1 MCGPPDYASPMP
13 LSLMISRRWIFLAF
27 LVALHLVFLQEPATS
42 LGRLLFLV
50 HVGIGLLWQPFVQP
64 RRQVGFVG
72 TAVVIFSAT
81 LFAYFLNW
89 GLLLAW
95 TMLLI
100 GVAGGKVF
108 LFPGRAERVFHLLAL
123 GYLTTVTLALV
134 LPRSL
139 AALNLAEPLLENLAL
154 YAAPAAFVIMAMLPA
169 EAGRMEERAEVVD
182 YIYGVLVFLL
192 LAVIV
197 LGSLSFALV
206 FKANYSE
213 ALLVTLAF
221 VSGILMLLGFI
232 WNPRAGFGG
241 LSSAVAQHVMSLGL
255 PIEGWLEF
263 LSALSREEEDPER
276 FLERACAELPRRL
289 PGVVGV
295 RWEGIVTQGNCG
307 DPQGHRVVFTR
318 ERPAVE
324 LVTRISPG
332 PALLWDYDLA
342 LRLLGEQYLGKRHA
356 QELKRLSYVEAIHE
370 TGARLTHDVKNLL
383 QSLET
388 LCVAAQREAAV
399 PSPRFSALL
408 RRQLPEIAARLRQT
422 LVKLSAPGKTVHA
435 EPELAADWLRA
446 LEARYVMPWIRFS
459 VTGDATTAV
468 IRYPAMFSS
477 IAENLL
483 QNIVDKR
490 PGSPDLLCEVHLTCL
505 PDGVMLEVG
514 DTGSH
519 IPATVVSRLLEQHV
533 PSENGLG
540 IGLYQSA
547 RLAEEHGY
555 RLTLAENRDG
565 CVRFRL
571 ARTP

>member
-1 MCGPPDYASPMP
+1 M
-13 LSLMISRRWIFLAF
+13 
-27 LVALHLVFLQEPATS
+27 
-42 LGRLLFLV
+42 
-50 HVGIGLLWQPFVQP
+50 
-64 RRQVGFVG
+64 
-72 TAVVIFSAT
+72 IFSAT

-89 GLLLAW
+89 SLLLAW

-139 AALNLAEPLLENLAL
+139 ATLNLTEPLLENLAL
-154 YAAPAAFVIMAMLPA
+154 YAAPAAFAIMALLPA
-169 EAGRMEERAEVVD
+169 EPGRMDERTEIVD

-206 FKANYSE
+206 FKAQYSE

-221 VSGILMLLGFI
+221 VSGVLMLLGFI

-276 FLERACAELPRRL
+276 FLERACAELPQRL

-295 RWEGIVTQGNCG
+295 RWEGFISEGTSGDQQGL
-307 DPQGHRVVFTR
+307 RLAFSR
-318 ERPAVE
+318 ERPAIE
-324 LVTRISPG
+324 LITRISPG

-422 LVKLSAPGKTVHA
+422 LVKLAAPGQQAVQA
-435 EPELAADWLRA
+435 EPELGSDWLKA
-446 LEARYVMPWIRFS
+446 LEARYAMPWIRFS
-459 VTGDATTAV
+459 AAGDAAVAV
-468 IRYPAMFSS
+468 IRYPGMFSS
-477 IAENLL
+477 VAENLL
-483 QNIVDKR
+483 QNIIDKR
-490 PGSPDLLCEVHLTCL
+490 PGSPDLQGEVRLKIGST
-505 PDGVMLEVG
+505 GVLLEVEDNG
-514 DTGSH
+514 TH
-519 IPATVVSRLLEQHV
+519 IPEAVAERLLRQHV

-547 RLAEEHGY
+547 RLAEEYGY
-555 RLTLAENRDG
+555 RLSLAENRDG

-571 ARTP
+571 ALAA

>member
-1 MCGPPDYASPMP
+1 MS

-27 LVALHLVFLQEPATS
+27 LVALHLVFLQEPASS
-42 LGRLLFLV
+42 LGRLLFLA

-108 LFPGRAERVFHLLAL
+108 LFPGRTERVFHLLAL

-139 AALNLAEPLLENLAL
+139 SILNLTEPLLENLAL
-154 YAAPAAFVIMAMLPA
+154 YAAPAAFAIMALLPA
-169 EAGRMEERAEVVD
+169 EPGRMEERTEIVD

-206 FKANYSE
+206 FKARYSE

-276 FLERACAELPRRL
+276 FLERACAALPQRL

-295 RWEGIVTQGNCG
+295 RWNGLISEGVYG
-307 DPQGHRVVFTR
+307 DQQGHRVAFTR
-318 ERPAVE
+318 EHPTFE

-388 LCVAAQREAAV
+388 LCVAAQQEADV

-422 LVKLSAPGKTVHA
+422 LVKLATPGQVA
-435 EPELAADWLRA
+435 MPVEPEPGAEWLKA
-446 LEARYVMPWIRFS
+446 LEARYVLPWIGF
-459 VTGDATTAV
+459 TAAGDATTAV
-468 IRYPAMFSS
+468 IRHPGMFSS

-483 QNIVDKR
+483 QNIIDKR
-490 PGSPDLLCEVHLTCL
+490 AGSPELQGMVTLQSGSAGAV
-505 PDGVMLEVG
+505 LEVA
-514 DTGSH
+514 DTGTR
-519 IPATVVSRLLEQHV
+519 IPAAIAERLLHQHV

-547 RLAEEHGY
+547 RLAEEQGY
-555 RLTLAENRDG
+555 RLSLVENRDG

-571 ARTP
+571 EPAA

>member
-1 MCGPPDYASPMP
+1 MP
-13 LSLMISRRWIFLAF
+13 TPLIINRRWIFLAF
-27 LVALHLVFLQEPATS
+27 LVALHMVFLQEPATS

-64 RRQVGFVG
+64 RRQVGFFG

-89 GLLLAW
+89 SLLLAW

-100 GVAGGKVF
+100 GVTGGKVF
-108 LFPGRAERVFHLLAL
+108 LFPGRAERVFHLLGL

-139 AALNLAEPLLENLAL
+139 ALLNLSEPLLENLAL
-154 YAAPAAFVIMAMLPA
+154 YAAPAAFVIMALLPM
-169 EAGRMEERAEVVD
+169 EPGRTEERAEVVD

-263 LSALSREEEDPER
+263 LSALSRDEEDPER
-276 FLERACAELPRRL
+276 FLERACHELPRRL

-295 RWEGIVTQGNCG
+295 HWEGIVTQGSCG
-307 DPQGHRVVFTR
+307 DLLGHRVVFTR

-342 LRLLGEQYLGKRHA
+342 LRLLGEQYLGKRRA

-388 LCVAAQREAAV
+388 LCVAAQREADV

-422 LVKLSAPGKTVHA
+422 LVKLSAPGTAVLTES
-435 EPELAADWLRA
+435 EPAALWLNA
-446 LEARYVMPWIRFS
+446 LEARYDMSWMHFS
-459 VTGDATTAV
+459 STGDIKLAV

-483 QNIVDKR
+483 QNSMDKR
-490 PGSPDLLCEVHLTCL
+490 PENPELRCEVCL
-505 PDGVMLEVG
+505 ACHPDGVVLEVTDDG
-514 DTGSH
+514 GS
-519 IPATVVSRLLEQHV
+519 IPAAVTQHLLQQHV
-533 PSENGLG
+533 RSENGLG

-555 RLTLAENRDG
+555 RLALVENRDG

-571 ARTP
+571 APATG